1 MKNGFGYSLSFFI
14 FISLNVF
21 CNPVFANQTKGS
33 DTEGQAAGFAVLI
46 WVAAAFLIGLIA
58 GGFLIYYYSRS
69 KIYSILSAEREKYLH
84 DLKLDTR
91 QDPLLR
97 EIFQYIGIVGILKKS
112 KDKKVKAINNSE
124 KKIAELRVQNVKLK
138 SEYKNKIS
146 DAARKDHVIDFPQG
160 SSDEQEN
167 NSDIKTEIYFTI
179 PESDG
184 SFKNINARKIKEI
197 DCFYKIEPDDDCQRG
212 KLYFVSGE
220 YDLRAL
226 DNIDYYLSP
235 VCEIQNISDRSKA
248 RKIQMTGTGSVIKK
262 GGSWI
267 IDGKDKVKIKLVE

>member
-1 MKNGFGYSLSFFI
+1 MKNGSGYSLSFFI
-14 FISLNVF
+14 FISLNIF
-21 CNPVFANQTKGS
+21 CHPVFANQTKEG
-33 DTEGQAAGFAVLI
+33 DTEGQAGFAVII
-46 WVAAAFLIGLIA
+46 WVAVAFIIGLIA

-91 QDPLLR
+91 QEPLLR
-97 EIFQYIGIVGILKKS
+97 EIFKYIGIVGILKKS

-124 KKIAELRVQNVKLK
+124 KKIAELKEQNVKLK
-138 SEYKNKIS
+138 SEFKNKIE
-146 DAARKDHVIDFPQG
+146 AADQDHPIDFQPG
-160 SSDEQEN
+160 SSDEPGD
-167 NSDIKTEIYFTI
+167 NSDITTEIYFTI

-197 DCFYKIEPDDDCQRG
+197 DCFYKIKSDDDCQSG
-212 KLYFVSGE
+212 KLFFVSGE

-248 RKIQMTGTGSVIKK
+248 RKIQMTGSGSVIKK
-262 GGSWI
+262 GDTWI
-267 IDGKDKVKIKLVE
+267 INGKDKVKIKLVE

>member
-1 MKNGFGYSLSFFI
+1 MKNGSGYSLSFFI
-14 FISLNVF
+14 FIFLNIF
-21 CNPVFANQTKGS
+21 CHPVFANQTKGG
-33 DTEGQAAGFAVLI
+33 DTEGQAGFTVLI
-46 WVAAAFLIGLIA
+46 WVAAAFLIGLIT
-58 GGFLIYYYSRS
+58 GGILIYYYSRS
-69 KIYSILSAEREKYLH
+69 KIYSILSAEREKYLY

-91 QDPLLR
+91 QEPLLR
-97 EIFQYIGIVGILKKS
+97 EIFRYIGIVGILKKS
-112 KDKKVKAINNSE
+112 KDKKAKAINNSE

-138 SEYKNKIS
+138 SEFKNKI
-146 DAARKDHVIDFPQG
+146 DAATKQYHAIDFPQG
-160 SSDEQEN
+160 SSDEPEDI
-167 NSDIKTEIYFTI
+167 SDNKTEIYFTI

-197 DCFYKIEPDDDCQRG
+197 DCFYKIEPDDDWQSG

>member
-1 MKNGFGYSLSFFI
+1 MKNRFRYCLSLLTI
-14 FISLNVF
+14 ILPLV
-21 CNPVFANQTKGS
+21 PVIANQTKGDS
-33 DTEGQAAGFAVLI
+33 EAQTGSAVPL
-46 WVAAAFLIGLIA
+46 WVAVAFIGGLVA
-58 GGFLIYYYSRS
+58 GALLIYFFSRW

-91 QDPLLR
+91 QEPLLR
-97 EIFQYIGIVGILKKS
+97 EIFQYIGIVAILKKS

-124 KKIAELRVQNVKLK
+124 KKISELRVQNVKLK
-138 SEYKNKIS
+138 SEVKNKIES
-146 DAARKDHVIDFPQG
+146 AAEQYHAVDFNQG
-160 SSDEQEN
+160 SSDEPED
-167 NSDIKTEIYFTI
+167 NSDNVTEIYFTI

-184 SFKNINARKIKEI
+184 SFKNINARKIREI
-197 DCFYKIEPDDDCQRG
+197 DCFYKIEPDDDCQSG

-262 GGSWI
+262 GDSWI